1 MVKTL
6 KETTEMMV
14 SPDYNER
21 FKAEYYQLML
31 RFRGLQS
38 ILFKWDNGSLSFE
51 HAQEA
56 FIIFRLMLWQ
66 IIQLFQKLG
75 LLWKVLN
82 YKGEGMNPVFVFL
95 VLVGAVVLWFLLSA
109 LFYPFGRFLHR
120 IWKDAVDEINREEN
134 KEKDKENE

>member
-51 HAQEA
+51 PTCQEA

-66 IIQLFQKLG
+66 II
-75 LLWKVLN
+75 
-82 YKGEGMNPVFVFL
+82 
-95 VLVGAVVLWFLLSA
+95 
-109 LFYPFGRFLHR
+109 
-120 IWKDAVDEINREEN
+120 
-134 KEKDKENE
+134 

>member
-21 FKAEYYQLML
+21 FKAEYYQLSL
-31 RFRGLQS
+31 DSEVCSLYFL
-38 ILFKWDNGSLSFE
+38 NGTMEVLVLSQ

-66 IIQLFQKLG
+66 II
-75 LLWKVLN
+75 
-82 YKGEGMNPVFVFL
+82 
-95 VLVGAVVLWFLLSA
+95 
-109 LFYPFGRFLHR
+109 
-120 IWKDAVDEINREEN
+120 
-134 KEKDKENE
+134 

>member
-38 ILFKWDNGSLSFE
+38 ILFKWDNGNLSFE
-51 HAQEA
+51 PTCPRSIYNIQIDAMANYLAILEA
-56 FIIFRLMLWQ
+56 RAVM
-66 IIQLFQKLG
+66 
-75 LLWKVLN
+75 
-82 YKGEGMNPVFVFL
+82 EGIEL
-95 VLVGAVVLWFLLSA
+95 
-109 LFYPFGRFLHR
+109 
-120 IWKDAVDEINREEN
+120 
-134 KEKDKENE
+134 

>member
-51 HAQEA
+51 PTCPRSIYNIQIDAMANYLAILEA
-56 FIIFRLMLWQ
+56 RAVM
-66 IIQLFQKLG
+66 
-75 LLWKVLN
+75 
-82 YKGEGMNPVFVFL
+82 EGIEF
-95 VLVGAVVLWFLLSA
+95 
-109 LFYPFGRFLHR
+109 
-120 IWKDAVDEINREEN
+120 
-134 KEKDKENE
+134 

>member
-38 ILFKWDNGSLSFE
+38 IRK
-51 HAQEA
+51 
-56 FIIFRLMLWQ
+56 R
-66 IIQLFQKLG
+66 
-75 LLWKVLN
+75 
-82 YKGEGMNPVFVFL
+82 
-95 VLVGAVVLWFLLSA
+95 
-109 LFYPFGRFLHR
+109 
-120 IWKDAVDEINREEN
+120 
-134 KEKDKENE
+134 